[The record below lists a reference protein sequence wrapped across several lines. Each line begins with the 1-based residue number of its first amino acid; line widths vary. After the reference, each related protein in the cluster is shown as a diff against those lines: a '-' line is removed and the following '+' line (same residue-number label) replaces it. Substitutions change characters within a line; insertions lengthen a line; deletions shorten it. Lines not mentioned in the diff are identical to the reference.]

1 MSGEKVQLL
10 TVLGPHLPDASAVLH
25 CGGRGEQ
32 GEGAASGS
40 AAGQWCWLGLVSVK
54 GYGC

>member
-1 MSGEKVQLL
+1 MSGEKVQLP
-10 TVLGPHLPDASAVLH
+10 TVLGPHLPDGSAVLH
-25 CGGRGEQ
+25 WGGGG
-32 GEGAASGS
+32 GEGAAPGA